1 MIPEIDRID
10 HIHVFVSNRDRAE
23 RWYHDVLGFSRVAQ
37 YEFWASD
44 GGPLTLA
51 NPTGSVHLA
60 LFERP
65 SLPCRSTIALAVGRD
80 EFLAWRTHLTRAL
93 GRAPELQDHQMSW
106 SMYFS
111 DPDGNPYELTSYEY
125 VALEPNLRREGH

>member
-1 MIPEIDRID
+1 MIPAIERID

-23 RWYHDVLGFSRVAQ
+23 RWYHDVLGFSRVDR
-37 YEFWASD
+37 YEFWAAD
-44 GGPLTLA
+44 GGPLTIG
-51 NPTGSVHLA
+51 NPAGSVHLA

-65 SLPCRSTIALAVGRD
+65 SQPCRSTIALAVGRD
-80 EFLAWRTHLTRAL
+80 EFLAWRTHLSRAL
-93 GRAPELQDHQMSW
+93 GRAPDLQDHQASW

-111 DPDGNPYELTSYEY
+111 DPDGNPFEITSYEY